1 MLTTSK
7 KIVLFLLTVLCC
19 FLLIG
24 KETNYTAAEKKFVRN
39 FWETQSNAM
48 KEMHL
53 SRASKE
59 AKMKVFKKI
68 LLAGDIAV
76 LSSDCPKDFKQ
87 HWQFYSANAIPAM
100 NLFMEIWTI
109 KRPITE
115 KEKEYFRKVDNAS
128 TEMQRIYN
136 KCK

>member
-1 MLTTSK
+1 MTLSK
-7 KIVLFLLTVLCC
+7 KVVIFLLTVMSCLI
-19 FLLIG
+19 LIG
-24 KETNYTAAEKKFVRN
+24 GETNYTAAEKKFVRN

-53 SRASKE
+53 SSASKE
-59 AKMKVFKKI
+59 AKMKAFKKI
-68 LLAGDIAV
+68 LLAGDIAI

-87 HWQFYSANAIPAM
+87 HWQFYSANAIPM
-100 NLFMEIWTI
+100 LNIITEVFTVN
-109 KRPITE
+109 RPFTE
-115 KEKEYFRKVDNAS
+115 KEREYIIKVDKAS

>member
-1 MLTTSK
+1 MILSK
-7 KIVLFLLTVLCC
+7 KAIIFLLTVMSCLM
-19 FLLIG
+19 LIG
-24 KETNYTAAEKKFVRN
+24 GETNYTATEKKFVRY
-39 FWETQSNAM
+39 FWERQSSTM
-48 KEMHL
+48 KEIHF
-53 SRASKE
+53 SKASKE
-59 AKMKVFKKI
+59 AKMQNFKKM
-68 LLAGDIAV
+68 LLFGDIFV
-76 LSSDCPKDFKQ
+76 LSSDCPKDFRQ